1 MVSTNGNGPRMAAI
15 VRRFISK
22 KLPKNTGQAIIKVGQ
37 LRKKLRRIAPDIEEG
52 PKRMKWYGLYF
63 RILILERRMLTPI
76 RMSDVCEAWTL
87 EDLCDMT
94 DDDME
99 QLLTHYEPNDVPSL
113 QALRSLENGGT
124 FGFDGSFGWWI

>member
-52 PKRMKWYGLYF
+52 PKRMKWYGLSF
-63 RILILERRMLTPI
+63 KILDCGKTNANIHQDVRR
-76 RMSDVCEAWTL
+76 
-87 EDLCDMT
+87 
-94 DDDME
+94 
-99 QLLTHYEPNDVPSL
+99 
-113 QALRSLENGGT
+113 LRSM
-124 FGFDGSFGWWI
+124 DA